1 MEWIVTEA
9 RTVADAK
16 EVALDQLGVD
26 EREAEFEV
34 LAEPQRGLFGMGRT
48 RAQVRARVMPRLENT
63 RDGRNRQRKGRG
75 SGNRRDG
82 PRRQRQREQPQGAE
96 RRQETKQSQKP
107 AQPAARQRERSPRR
121 RPTPR
126 TQRETTNAVRGRED
140 RMNRN
145 ESDRREEA
153 FDATT
158 QEEIVCSFTE
168 DLVGAFGLDATVTAN
183 REDEGVLEVV
193 VQGDEVGLLIGRRG
207 GTLAAVEEL
216 LRVVVQR
223 RAQGRRYDKVR
234 LEVGGYRRRRRDA
247 LEEFARRVAEDVI
260 AAGEPKM
267 LEPMNSAD
275 RKIVH
280 DAIVEVDGVQTASEG
295 EEPRRR
301 VVVSP
306 ES

>member
-126 TQRETTNAVRGRED
+126 TQRETTNAARGRED

-145 ESDRREEA
+145 ESDRREEV

-158 QEEIVCSFTE
+158 QEEIVCSFTQ
-168 DLVGAFGLDATVTAN
+168 DLVDAFGLDATVTAN

-234 LEVGGYRRRRRDA
+234 LEVGGYRRRRREA

-295 EEPRRR
+295 EAPRRR